1 MWLGPSPLPLWAWQ
15 KLASLIRGRQE
26 GPHRHLGVSWKP
38 HTKAGPLMLI
48 SSFFHWRF
56 LSTSLSETLYGSP
69 RLLDNGPCSNP
80 ASREEAE
87 TKGLTSGL
95 ASSPHPLPP
104 TFHRV
109 RGKVGLRLVN
119 WSLPAR
125 SPCPPFT
132 AASFVLLPL
141 SGSSPG
147 HLLQVSALDRSSE
160 IGASNAAVL
169 VCQHSFCSVLLVC
182 LFVCLFVFVPYTVML
197 WAF

>member
-15 KLASLIRGRQE
+15 KLASLVRGRRK

-38 HTKAGPLMLI
+38 HTKARPLMLI
-48 SSFFHWRF
+48 LSFFHWRF

-69 RLLDNGPCSNP
+69 RLLDNGPCRNP

-87 TKGLTSGL
+87 TKGLTSSL

-119 WSLPAR
+119 GSLPAP
-125 SPCPPFT
+125 SPCPPTPTPNFHCCQLC
-132 AASFVLLPL
+132 APPSLWLLLRTPPPGL
-141 SGSSPG
+141 SPG
-147 HLLQVSALDRSSE
+147 S
-160 IGASNAAVL
+160 
-169 VCQHSFCSVLLVC
+169 QHQLRSVLLMLRC
-182 LFVCLFVFVPYTVML
+182 WNISIPSALFC
-197 WAF
+197 